1 MAWMMLVMAGLG
13 EVIGVIGIKRV
24 AQKGSLINYVILIG
38 GFVFS
43 FSFLRM
49 AMEQIALS
57 TAYAVWTGIGT
68 LGSTLVGILFYKE
81 PKNLLRIV
89 CILGIV
95 FTVIGLKI
103 VS

>member
-1 MAWMMLVMAGLG
+1 MAWILLIIAGMG

-24 AQKGSLINYVILIG
+24 AQKGTLINYAILIG
-38 GFVFS
+38 GFVLS
-43 FSFLRM
+43 FAFLRM
-49 AMEQIALS
+49 SMEQISLS

-81 PKNLLRIV
+81 PKNFLRIV
-89 CILGIV
+89 CILGII